1 MKRVSLLILFLV
13 GLSFNPSKV
22 VAQSGSY
29 CCFNTVLEGYVCF
42 TYILVETNGTSTRV
56 GVPGIR
62 VPCPQI

>member
-13 GLSFNPSKV
+13 GLSFNSSKL
-22 VAQSGSY
+22 VARSGDT

-42 TYILVETNGTSTRV
+42 SYILVEPNGTSTRV

-62 VPCPQI
+62 IPCPQI